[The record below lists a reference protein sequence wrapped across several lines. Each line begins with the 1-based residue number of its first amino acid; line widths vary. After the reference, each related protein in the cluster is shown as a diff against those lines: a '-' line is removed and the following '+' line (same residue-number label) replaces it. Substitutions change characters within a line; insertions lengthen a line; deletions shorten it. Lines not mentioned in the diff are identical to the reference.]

1 MDGQLSGSFCLGM
14 RLDSFLR
21 RTVPPS
27 NNANSPSPHVDV
39 KSSITLKNLQGEKAK
54 NLYFWQHYFQGNENS
69 GDKHEIVSS
78 SSPNLDRFSSPKS
91 YCTLVIVLGI
101 GWPNCGDSRW
111 TRRCRCTRRFALC
124 PVGIPLEEPNIE
136 NQLHHHHHDHHHHR
150 WRHQRDGHIS
160 DAIPPSEN
168 QNQKL
173 SDPLYTNREE
183 YHTALSEFETTPE
196 DLRTSTRYYEDEFS
210 PEYISTPKR
219 TIQQDYQRPIPRTR
233 LRTTPRRLDLTTGV
247 AIVPRRIDSRE
258 TLERLRSAAQ
268 RPTPISESTV
278 APETYRLRRTR
289 ATQYPGDYGRQYPR
303 MVRVTPCGK
312 CLRKTKTPNVE

>member
-1 MDGQLSGSFCLGM
+1 M
-14 RLDSFLR
+14 
-21 RTVPPS
+21 
-27 NNANSPSPHVDV
+27 
-39 KSSITLKNLQGEKAK
+39 
-54 NLYFWQHYFQGNENS
+54 
-69 GDKHEIVSS
+69 
-78 SSPNLDRFSSPKS
+78 
-91 YCTLVIVLGI
+91 CTCN
-101 GWPNCGDSRW
+101 PD
-111 TRRCRCTRRFALC
+111 
-124 PVGIPLEEPNIE
+124 
-136 NQLHHHHHDHHHHR
+136 
-150 WRHQRDGHIS
+150 
-160 DAIPPSEN
+160 
-168 QNQKL
+168 
-173 SDPLYTNREE
+173 TNREE

-247 AIVPRRIDSRE
+247 AIVPRRIDFDAASDVEDTEEDMGELARE

-312 CLRKTKTPNVE
+312 CLREFYSRKLRKGIQ